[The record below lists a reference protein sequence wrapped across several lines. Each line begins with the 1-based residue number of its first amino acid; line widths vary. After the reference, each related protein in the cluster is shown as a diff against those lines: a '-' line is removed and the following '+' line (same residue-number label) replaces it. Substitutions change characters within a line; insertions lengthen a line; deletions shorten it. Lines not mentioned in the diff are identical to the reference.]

1 MAIKQLIPENVK
13 AYLRETVQ
21 RILNRSLKMAAREQG
36 LDKLASRL
44 EEIVP
49 DITDQYSRFKINNT
63 FLRTKVRCQH
73 SFQISLVQ
81 KVINEFERPVIVDV
95 GDSAGT
101 HLQYIMGLYNK
112 KKLECLSVNLDL
124 KAVERIKEKG
134 LKAVHAKA
142 EDLPRYDI
150 NADIFLCFEILE
162 HLMNPCFFL
171 HELSEKT
178 NAKYLVFTV
187 PYRKESRVG
196 LSHIRSGQKENVY
209 AENTHIFELNPEDWK
224 LISKHSG
231 WDIVEEGI
239 FLQYPRMGLLRV
251 TQPLWKYSDFEGFYG
266 LILKR
271 DNAWSSKY
279 EDW

>member
-1 MAIKQLIPENVK
+1 MAVKKRIRENIN
-13 AYLRETVQ
+13 AYLKEMLQLVFYK
-21 RILNRSLKMAAREQG
+21 SLKKAAREQG
-36 LDKLASRL
+36 LDKLAARL
-44 EEIVP
+44 EDIVP
-49 DITDQYSRFKINNT
+49 DITNQYSRFKINNT
-63 FLRTKVRCQH
+63 YLRTKVRCQH

-81 KVINEFERPVIVDV
+81 KVINEFESPVIVDI

-112 KKLECLSVNLDL
+112 KKLDCLSVNLDL

-134 LKAVHAKA
+134 LEAVHAKA
-142 EDLPRYDI
+142 EDLSGYNI
-150 NADIFLCFEILE
+150 NADIFLCFELLE
-162 HLMNPCFFL
+162 HLMNPCLFL

-178 NAKYLVFTV
+178 NAKYLIFTV

-196 LSHIRSGQKENVY
+196 MHHIRAERKESVY

-231 WDIVEEGI
+231 WDIFEERI
-239 FLQYPRMGLLRV
+239 FLQYPRRSLLRL
-251 TQPLWKYSDFEGFYG
+251 TQPFWKRSDFEGFYG

-271 DNAWSSKY
+271 DSKWSAKY